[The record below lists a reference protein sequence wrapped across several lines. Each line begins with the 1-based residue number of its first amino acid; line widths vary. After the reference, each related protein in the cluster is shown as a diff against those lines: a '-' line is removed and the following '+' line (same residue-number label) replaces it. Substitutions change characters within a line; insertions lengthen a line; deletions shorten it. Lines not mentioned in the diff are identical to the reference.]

1 MTDLTPALLKPENF
15 ADKPAP
21 ETVKSEG
28 IIVEG
33 KAVSGVGDERITNIT
48 VSEPPKKKRR
58 KKVEAE
64 KQS

>member
-21 ETVKSEG
+21 ETVESEETV
-28 IIVEG
+28 VEG
-33 KAVSGVGDERITNIT
+33 NVVSDVGDEDIT
-48 VSEPPKKKRR
+48 VSEAPKKKRR